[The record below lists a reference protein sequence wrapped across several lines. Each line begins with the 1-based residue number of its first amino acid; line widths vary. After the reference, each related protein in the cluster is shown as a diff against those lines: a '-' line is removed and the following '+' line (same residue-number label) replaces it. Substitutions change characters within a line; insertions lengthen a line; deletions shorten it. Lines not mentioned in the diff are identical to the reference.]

1 MCFAGPRSPRPPPFA
16 PPPPRPV
23 ARLRSTAS
31 SLLWRGLTSR
41 ARSSPAKAHRLP
53 DADRCSPRPPGR
65 TRDLSGSDVLP
76 SCVMGSSTT
85 AERQRLAIAALPML
99 PSALSTASASA
110 MCNFRGSIAHP
121 TRSLC
126 TLRNRRRRRP
136 RNTRYQAG
144 ATPYLGR
151 TSTGWI
157 TSASPDALTI
167 YLHYGACITDCGRDA
182 HYCAPPAQNRT
193 CGFPAYG
200 SHLGC
205 LTAKRWLFA
214 ACRTR
219 SSAWVTRARICV
231 RCVLCWSAFPSAPAL
246 RSTGSS
252 AGCPASFVGFL
263 ATMAGSDFSR
273 PFIAG

>member
-1 MCFAGPRSPRPPPFA
+1 MLCWSAFPSAPPFA
-16 PPPPRPV
+16 PPPPRPA

-41 ARSSPAKAHRLP
+41 AHSSPAKAHRLP
-53 DADRCSPRPPGR
+53 DADRYSPRPPGR

-126 TLRNRRRRRP
+126 TLRNRRHRRS

-157 TSASPDALTI
+157 TSASPDALTV
-167 YLHYGACITDCGRDA
+167 YEITVFCCARGGTRPRDKRLGSGGRQRSDDRSG
-182 HYCAPPAQNRT
+182 HRN
-193 CGFPAYG
+193 G
-200 SHLGC
+200 S
-205 LTAKRWLFA
+205 
-214 ACRTR
+214 
-219 SSAWVTRARICV
+219 
-231 RCVLCWSAFPSAPAL
+231 RC
-246 RSTGSS
+246 SS
-252 AGCPASFVGFL
+252 AGSAAPSNPGKPGPKPPADRHT
-263 ATMAGSDFSR
+263 AR
-273 PFIAG
+273 PV

>member
-1 MCFAGPRSPRPPPFA
+1 MNSRRHTQRSPEISRSDNQVSHRPA
-16 PPPPRPV
+16 LAEIMV
-23 ARLRSTAS
+23 QDLRAN
-31 SLLWRGLTSR
+31 L
-41 ARSSPAKAHRLP
+41 
-53 DADRCSPRPPGR
+53 
-65 TRDLSGSDVLP
+65 
-76 SCVMGSSTT
+76 
-85 AERQRLAIAALPML
+85 
-99 PSALSTASASA
+99 
-110 MCNFRGSIAHP
+110 
-121 TRSLC
+121 
-126 TLRNRRRRRP
+126 RRREMVMFRP
-136 RNTRYQAG
+136 RRGGKARIG
-144 ATPYLGR
+144 GDI
-151 TSTGWI
+151 G
-157 TSASPDALTI
+157 
-167 YLHYGACITDCGRDA
+167 ITDCGRDA

-205 LTAKRWLFA
+205 LTAKRA

-219 SSAWVTRARICV
+219 SSAWVARARICV